1 MPRKPKETESAP
13 STSTA
18 TATEER
24 QPGDEPA
31 EQQKKKWTPAAD
43 PFGTHFIKAGEN
55 SVRLLKSEKDRAW
68 LIRFEKNPN
77 EGRAKE
83 DPHPVLAYLKSE
95 GFRWA
100 DSQAD
105 GKKAWGKEW
114 RDDRYQVAEHMDA
127 EKVFKKAAEM
137 LGPIQSQERTPF

>member
-1 MPRKPKETESAP
+1 MPRKRKETESAA
-13 STSTA
+13 STTTA
-18 TATEER
+18 PEER

-31 EQQKKKWTPAAD
+31 EQPTKKWTPAAD
-43 PFGTHFIKAGEN
+43 PFGTHLIKAGEN
-55 SVRLLKSEKDRAW
+55 SIRLLKSTQDRAW

-77 EGRAKE
+77 EGRAKD

-114 RDDRYQVAEHMDA
+114 QDGRYLVAEHMDA
-127 EKVFKKAAEM
+127 EKVFKKAADM
-137 LGPIQSQERTPF
+137 LGPIQSQGVPF